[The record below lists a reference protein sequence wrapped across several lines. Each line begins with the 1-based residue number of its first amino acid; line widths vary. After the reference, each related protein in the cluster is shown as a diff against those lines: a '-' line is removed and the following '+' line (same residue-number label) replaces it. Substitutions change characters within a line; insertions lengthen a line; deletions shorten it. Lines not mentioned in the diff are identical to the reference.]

1 MKKKDGV
8 IMIGN
13 KVIVH
18 VLVKTIDGYLVM
30 KRSKEET
37 AYQEYWDIPGGSAE
51 VGELPREAAIRE
63 TKEEA
68 GLDIIPLKV
77 IHENSR
83 IVEEKKMVYI
93 SLFYSCDV
101 ISDINNIVLQDDE
114 HTEYR
119 FIKSIDDLEGE
130 KITPFV
136 MDLFN
141 NIEW

>member
-1 MKKKDGV
+1 
-8 IMIGN
+8 MIGN
-13 KVIVH
+13 KLIVH
-18 VLVKTIDGYLVM
+18 VLVKSDDGYLLM
-30 KRSKEET
+30 KRSKEES

-51 VGELPREAAIRE
+51 VGELPRETAIRE

-77 IHENSR
+77 IYENSR
-83 IVEEKKMVYI
+83 VVEEKNMVYI
-93 SLFYSCDV
+93 SLFYSCEV

-119 FIKSIDDLEGE
+119 FVKSLDDLKGE

-136 MDLFN
+136 IDLFN
-141 NIEW
+141 NID

>member
-1 MKKKDGV
+1 MS
-8 IMIGN
+8 MIEN
-13 KVIVH
+13 KLIVH
-18 VLVKTIDGYLVM
+18 VLVKSDDRYLVM

-83 IVEEKKMVYI
+83 VVEEKNMIYI
-93 SLFYSCDV
+93 SLFYSCEV
-101 ISDINNIVLQDDE
+101 ISDIKNIVLQDDE

-119 FIKSIDDLEGE
+119 FIKSLDDLNGE
-130 KITPFV
+130 KVTPFV
-136 MDLFN
+136 IDLFN
-141 NIEW
+141 NIDK

>member
-18 VLVKTIDGYLVM
+18 VLVKTDSGYLVM
-30 KRSKEET
+30 KRSKEES

-51 VGELPREAAIRE
+51 EGELPREAAIRE

-77 IHENSR
+77 IHEDSR
-83 IVEEKKMVYI
+83 FDDIKNAVYI
-93 SLFYSCDV
+93 RLVYSCEV
-101 ISDINNIVLQDDE
+101 KSDINNIVLQQEE

-119 FIKSIDDLEGE
+119 FIKSLKDLEGE

-141 NIEW
+141 NI